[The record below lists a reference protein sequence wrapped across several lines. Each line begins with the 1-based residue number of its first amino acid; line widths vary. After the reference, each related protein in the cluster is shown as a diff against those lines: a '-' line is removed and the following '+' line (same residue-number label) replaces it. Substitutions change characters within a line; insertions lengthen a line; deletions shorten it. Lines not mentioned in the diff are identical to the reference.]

1 MSTLRRGA
9 KNAFRNATR
18 TISIVVILAISMSLA
33 LVMLLSLQAVNSK
46 ISSVQSS
53 GGNTIT
59 ITPAGSFGGFGGGG
73 NPFTAAQVETIAQ
86 TEHVVGIAATVT
98 DRLQNS
104 ASTSTGSGGFGGGG
118 RFGGTGGTTS
128 LESPI
133 DPSGLAQRFGGSL
146 PAGFSLPVEVVG
158 TNAPENPIAVNAT
171 SLTYTSGKAI
181 DGLASTDV
189 ADVGTD
195 LATKNH
201 LVVGSTFT
209 AYDKTF
215 TVVGIFSAG
224 TTRADATFIIPLA
237 TEEALSGVTGPTSV
251 TVRVDTVGNVTTTSN
266 AITAALGSNVAD
278 VTSSVSRAATEV
290 ADLHSIHTIALYSLI
305 GALVAAA
312 VILLLSMLMIVRE
325 RRREIGIV
333 KAFGSSNGGVVAT
346 FITESLTLTAMGGVV
361 GIILGIAMANPVLSV
376 LVNTQ
381 SSSGGNGFGGGFG
394 GHFGGGGGP
403 GGFGGGPPSGGG
415 GGFGGFG
422 FHPGSTLH
430 DLHAAIGGGTIALA
444 VLGIIV
450 IAILGSAVPSYVIA
464 KVRPAEVLRGE

>member
-1 MSTLRRGA
+1 MATAVPPQRARWSTSRLSEGQFA
-9 KNAFRNATR
+9 ALMALPVIVILLLIVGTVIHYGVALSTR
-18 TISIVVILAISMSLA
+18 TQLVLA
-33 LVMLLSLQAVNSK
+33 L
-46 ISSVQSS
+46 IS
-53 GGNTIT
+53 
-59 ITPAGSFGGFGGGG
+59 
-73 NPFTAAQVETIAQ
+73 
-86 TEHVVGIAATVT
+86 
-98 DRLQNS
+98 
-104 ASTSTGSGGFGGGG
+104 
-118 RFGGTGGTTS
+118 
-128 LESPI
+128 
-133 DPSGLAQRFGGSL
+133 
-146 PAGFSLPVEVVG
+146 
-158 TNAPENPIAVNAT
+158 
-171 SLTYTSGKAI
+171 
-181 DGLASTDV
+181 
-189 ADVGTD
+189 
-195 LATKNH
+195 
-201 LVVGSTFT
+201 
-209 AYDKTF
+209 F

-224 TTRADATFIIPLA
+224 TTSADATFIIPLA

-394 GHFGGGGGP
+394 GHFGGGGGS

>member
-1 MSTLRRGA
+1 MSTFRRGT
-9 KNAFRNATR
+9 KNSFRNATR

-33 LVMLLSLQAVNSK
+33 LVMLLSLQAVNAK

-59 ITPAGSFGGFGGGG
+59 IAPAGSFGGFGGGG

-86 TEHVVGIAATVT
+86 TKHVVGIAATVT

-104 ASTSTGSGGFGGGG
+104 ASTSSGFGGGG

-171 SLTYTSGKAI
+171 SLTFTSGKAI

-209 AYDKTF
+209 AYDKSF

-415 GGFGGFG
+415 GGFVGFG